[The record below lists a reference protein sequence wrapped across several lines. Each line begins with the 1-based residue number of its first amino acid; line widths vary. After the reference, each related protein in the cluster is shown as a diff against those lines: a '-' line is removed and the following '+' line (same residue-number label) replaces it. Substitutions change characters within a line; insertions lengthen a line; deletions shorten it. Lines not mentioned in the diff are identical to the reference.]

1 MRWFIIMFLVMVV
14 APVAGQPGIGLATPP
29 VEQLEIDSFPFTYQN
44 QFRVYN
50 KGEDERV
57 FVISVSAP
65 YQDVLDWIT
74 VDFSVFTLPPR
85 ETRVIQFSIYA
96 ESGYQ
101 GKYDV
106 VFKPTLLPTQTEATP
121 DSAMAHLAMSAAY
134 TLTLI
139 VPEGVGSQRPE
150 EEEIA
155 PETPRELTKTVEEVE
170 DTDAA
175 TVRPFDKPL
184 LINVPPEVYQ
194 YEPTYL
200 SVHFVEGEEPT
211 ELGFVVV
218 SPSGK
223 EYRLPNETTFSFDE
237 KGTWSVIIVIKEEI
251 IAGNPVD
258 VVYDVK
264 KDIQFRILP
273 QYGIFIV
280 GGIAA
285 AVIGV
290 YVWRRKKK

>member
-1 MRWFIIMFLVMVV
+1 MRWFIVMLLVMAAV
-14 APVAGQPGIGLATPP
+14 PVAGQPGIGLAAPP

-74 VDFSVFTLPPR
+74 VDASVFTLPPGD
-85 ETRVIQFSIYA
+85 TRVIQFSIYA

-101 GKYDV
+101 GEYAII
-106 VFKPTLLPTQTEATP
+106 FKPTLLPTQTEATP

-134 TLTLI
+134 TLTVV

-150 EEEIA
+150 EEKIA
-155 PETPRELTKTVEEVE
+155 PETPKDLTKTVEEVE
-170 DTDAA
+170 DTNAA
-175 TVRPFDKPL
+175 TVRPFDKSL
-184 LINVPPEVYQ
+184 LINVPPEAYQ

-200 SVHFVEGEEPT
+200 SVHFVEGGEPT
-211 ELGFVVV
+211 ELGFIVV

-223 EYRLPNETTFSFDE
+223 EYHLPSETTFSFDE
-237 KGTWSVIIVIKEEI
+237 EGTWSVIIVIKEEI

-258 VVYDVK
+258 VVYDMG

-273 QYGIFIV
+273 QYGIFIG
-280 GGIAA
+280 GGIV
-285 AVIGV
+285 AVVLGV